1 MRGSQRTIETASTR
15 SEQRDHDGIS
25 RLCERDILAHRVDD
39 SRSFMSSHN
48 REFATPLPTD
58 QMHITMADR
67 GGREAD
73 FHFALLRRIDID
85 LFDGQRLTKCIAH
98 RSFHHSL
105 LAAKLFTTLEIHC
118 ALFYYTSDGT
128 SHFSCCSFFRSQSE
142 KTNNKKKI
150 KYRPANLPSI
160 MSYSTRTAL
169 IIKLSA
175 RISSLAGSRS
185 AGTNVG
191 ARSLIAA

>member
-73 FHFALLRRIDID
+73 FHFALLRWIDLD
-85 LFDGQRLTKCIAH
+85 LFDGQRLTIYRARRRRH
-98 RSFHHSL
+98 LHP
-105 LAAKLFTTLEIHC
+105 LAA
-118 ALFYYTSDGT
+118 
-128 SHFSCCSFFRSQSE
+128 
-142 KTNNKKKI
+142 
-150 KYRPANLPSI
+150 
-160 MSYSTRTAL
+160 
-169 IIKLSA
+169 
-175 RISSLAGSRS
+175 
-185 AGTNVG
+185 
-191 ARSLIAA
+191 